1 MMMERKQ
8 SDQQSGNYPS
18 LPPGCPPFQ
27 PQSGGQRPFTARNC
41 PTPRLREQILGS
53 HSHLGAGT
61 RRVVPSRY
69 VAIPRLVRY

>member
-8 SDQQSGNYPS
+8 SDQQSGLP
-18 LPPGCPPFQ
+18 LPPSRLSAISASKWRTTTLFCPQLPHA
-27 PQSGGQRPFTARNC
+27 PSSGQV
-41 PTPRLREQILGS
+41 LGS
-53 HSHLGAGT
+53 HTNLGAGT